1 MSAETLAALEKAADE
16 TSTETLPRLSA
27 KVMFGPEEYIAGAT
41 MRLAKHTV
49 TGKYFRMGIKEVFLL
64 SHLDGTYTS
73 DEILARY
80 QDKFGTPVSR
90 ASWRNALDL
99 FARRGLTEGGCEFET
114 APAVTPHEQP
124 ANAVQPGPF
133 SRKLLFW
140 NPDKRIMALL
150 PYCRWLIN
158 GPSLAIWGL
167 LVLSFELW
175 ALTHR
180 EALLKGFL
188 DQSPRSWL
196 SRALVITLISS
207 VTMTVH
213 EFGHAVACKRYGGE
227 VREMGFLF
235 RYFSFCA
242 YTRIDDILLLPKR
255 TQRIHVLIIGPL
267 ISLSLIPFALLLWLK
282 TPASSPVHTV
292 CCDVLI
298 WYNLSCLIQL
308 IPFIQFDGY
317 FILAQ
322 ILRMP
327 ELRKD
332 SYNYLLN
339 RLFSWGRKRRGMF
352 VASES
357 AAYLIPIYVTYGITS
372 VMVSTLAVSYAL
384 ETYGRSFFHML
395 GVWPSV
401 ILISLLLGAAI
412 WRIYSVTLP
421 WIRNVYKGCRSV
433 KPVTQ
438 SHYEED

>member
-1 MSAETLAALEKAADE
+1 MSVEASLTVDKTADDTGAEL
-16 TSTETLPRLSA
+16 LPRLSD
-27 KVMFGPEEYIAGAT
+27 KVIFGPEEYIAGAT
-41 MRLAKHTV
+41 MRLAKHAV
-49 TGKYFRMGIKEVFLL
+49 TGKYFRMGTKEVFLL

-73 DEILARY
+73 DQILARY
-80 QDKFGTPVSR
+80 KDKFGTSVSR
-90 ASWRNALDL
+90 AGWQNALDL
-99 FARRGLTEGGCEFET
+99 FARRGLIEGD
-114 APAVTPHEQP
+114 PAVEAASSLHSHEQP
-124 ANAVQPGPF
+124 TSLVQAGPF

-140 NPDKRIMALL
+140 NPDKRITALL

-158 GPSLAIWGL
+158 GPALAVWSLLI
-167 LVLSFELW
+167 LSFELLVL
-175 ALTHR
+175 AHR

-188 DQSPRSWL
+188 GQSPRSWL
-196 SRALVITLISS
+196 SRALVLTLISS
-207 VTMTVH
+207 FTMTVH

-235 RYFSFCA
+235 RYLSFCA

-255 TQRIHVLIIGPL
+255 IQRIHVLIIGPL
-267 ISLSLIPFALLLWLK
+267 LSLSLIPIAFVTWLK
-282 TPASSPVHTV
+282 TPPHSAIHTV

-327 ELRKD
+327 DLRKD

-339 RLFSWGRKRRGMF
+339 WFLSWGRNKRGMP
-352 VASES
+352 VASER
-357 AAYLIPIYVTYGITS
+357 AAYLIPVYVTYGITS

-384 ETYGRSFFHML
+384 REYGRSFFHTL

-401 ILISLLLGAAI
+401 VLISFLLGGAI
-412 WRIYSVTLP
+412 WRIYSVTAP
-421 WIRNVYKGCRSV
+421 WIRNVRQGRQSV
-433 KPVTQ
+433 
-438 SHYEED
+438 